1 LPLPLG
7 KKHGKAAEETE
18 YVDYHI
24 ETSQSGEESEEEETA
39 EEDERGNE
47 DNVSE
52 PEIQQKVKKKVSRS
66 DALLAAQLVQKMK
79 PNPSKIVRNAR
90 VEVELTNQ
98 GPVLR
103 SVSNG
108 TEADA
113 GKMDVDIASDGKK
126 KTKERKVVLFND
138 KNIDINLH
146 SSSTQAIKTV
156 RVKLTAGLVLY
167 NQIIH
172 GLDLQ
177 YVSEYAAI
185 TFMKKMKNDQA
196 FEFSFPMI
204 IAPLV
209 QKALQCVIDNNKSF
223 YANMK
228 PFDQIG

>member
-1 LPLPLG
+1 MPIG

-24 ETSQSGEESEEEETA
+24 ETSQSGEESEEEEA
-39 EEDERGNE
+39 DEQDERGNE

-52 PEIQQKVKKKVSRS
+52 PEIQQKTKKKVSRS

-79 PNPSKIVRNAR
+79 RNPTKIVRNAR
-90 VEVELTNQ
+90 LDVTTNH
-98 GPVLR
+98 GPVLQ
-103 SVSNG
+103 SLSNG

-113 GKMDVDIASDGKK
+113 GKMDVDIVNDGKK
-126 KTKERKVVLFND
+126 KTKERKVVIFND

-146 SSSTQAIKTV
+146 TSSTQAIKTV

-172 GLDLQ
+172 GLDTQ
-177 YVSEYAAI
+177 YASDFAAI

-196 FEFSFPMI
+196 FEFSFPMT

-209 QKALQCVIDNNKSF
+209 QKAIQCVIDNNKSF